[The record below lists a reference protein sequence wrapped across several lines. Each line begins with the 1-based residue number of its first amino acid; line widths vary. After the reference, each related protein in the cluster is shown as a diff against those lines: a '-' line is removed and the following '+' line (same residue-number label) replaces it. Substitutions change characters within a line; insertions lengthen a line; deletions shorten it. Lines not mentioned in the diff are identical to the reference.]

1 MIRFTP
7 NTNLY
12 LRQMKK
18 IYGFLTILMLLI
30 QNNISAQ
37 KSNFSDLIISKSNQ
51 IEKKV
56 IAWRRDFH
64 QNPELGNREVRT
76 ADIVAKHLQSLGF
89 EVRTRVAYTGVVA
102 VLKGGKPGPVIA
114 LRADM
119 DALPV
124 EEVSTLPFASKVK
137 VDYNGKMTSI
147 MHACGHDAH
156 TAILM
161 GVAEVLASMKNDIC
175 GTVKFI
181 FQPAEEGA
189 PEGEEAGAALMI
201 KEGALEN
208 PKVDIVFGLH
218 LDAQLEA
225 NKLSY
230 CPGGTFAGVS
240 NFKITVKGKSGHGS
254 QPWLS
259 IDPIL
264 TSAQIITSLQQIV
277 SRNVQ
282 LIQNPAV
289 LTVGMI
295 SGGNRTNVIPAEVE
309 FAGDIRTF
317 SPGDEKLFYKR
328 IVQIAEKTA
337 EAAGATAVVQI
348 PYIDRYPV
356 TFNNLAL
363 TKAMLPS
370 LEKSASKENVVLV
383 RPATLAEDFSF
394 FAEKVPGLYFRLG
407 ALPKG
412 KDSAT
417 SGSHHTADFFIDEA
431 SFKTGVIA
439 FCNLV
444 FDYPNTI
451 VTK

>member
-1 MIRFTP
+1 M
-7 NTNLY
+7 N
-12 LRQMKK
+12 K
-18 IYGFLTILMLLI
+18 IYIFLTVLAVLF
-30 QNNISAQ
+30 QSNIVAQ
-37 KSNFSDLIISKSNQ
+37 KSNIGDLIKSKANQ

-56 IAWRRDFH
+56 IAWRQDFH
-64 QNPELGNREVRT
+64 QNPEMGNREFRT

-89 EVRTRVAYTGVVA
+89 EVKTKVAYTGVVA
-102 VLKGGKPGPVIA
+102 VLKGGKSGPVIA

-124 EEVSTLPFASKVK
+124 EEKNGLPFASKVK
-137 VDYNGKMTSI
+137 IDYNGKTTSV

-161 GVAEVLASMKNDIC
+161 GVAEVLASMKNDIR

-189 PEGEEAGAALMI
+189 PENEEAGAALMV
-201 KEGALEN
+201 KEGVLDN
-208 PKVDIVFGLH
+208 PKVEVVFGLH
-218 LDAQLEA
+218 IDAQLDT

-240 NFKITVKGKSGHGS
+240 NFKITVKGKASHGS
-254 QPWLS
+254 QPWLAV
-259 IDPIL
+259 DPIL
-264 TSAQIITSLQQIV
+264 VSAQIITSLQQIV

-282 LIQNPAV
+282 LIENPAV

-295 SGGNRTNVIPAEVE
+295 NGGNRTNVIPAEVE
-309 FAGDIRTF
+309 FLGDIRTF
-317 SPGDEKLFYKR
+317 SPSDEKLLYKR

-337 EAAGATAVVQI
+337 EAAGAIAVVQI

-370 LEKSASKENVVLV
+370 LEKSAGKENVSLV
-383 RPATLAEDFSF
+383 RPVTLAEDFSF

-412 KDSAT
+412 KDVAT
-417 SGSHHTADFFIDEA
+417 SGPHHTADFFIDES

-444 FDYPNTI
+444 FDYPDMGL
-451 VTK
+451 KK